1 MYMQALD
8 TIEIIDCASAAH
20 WEAWL
25 ARHYERLG
33 GVWLR
38 IAKKGL
44 GKVSVTI
51 SEALDIALCYG
62 WIDSQRKGYDQ
73 THYLQRYSPRRPKSP
88 WSKLNVKRAEVLI
101 AAGRMQPAGSVEIE
115 AAKMDGRWIAAYEL
129 QRNVT
134 LPPALEAALAQN
146 ERAKKTFDDL
156 DKSDQYAVILPILK
170 AATTDMRAARLQKAI
185 AKLAST
191 YRSCDERQ
199 FYLFFVSSFL

>member
-1 MYMQALD
+1 MQALD

-20 WEAWL
+20 WEVWL

-88 WSKLNVKRAEVLI
+88 WSKLNVERAEALI
-101 AAGRMQPAGSVEIE
+101 AAGRIQPAGFVEIE
-115 AAKMDGRWIAAYEL
+115 AAKVDGRWNTAYES
-129 QRNVT
+129 QRNFRMPSDLV
-134 LPPALEAALAQN
+134 AALAQN
-146 ERAKKTFDDL
+146 ERAKKSFDDL
-156 DKSDQYAVILPILK
+156 DKSGQYAVILPILK
-170 AATTDMRAARLQKAI
+170 AAAAGGRPDRLQKAI
-185 AKLAST
+185 AKLEHRQISST
-191 YRSCDERQ
+191 AA
-199 FYLFFVSSFL
+199 V